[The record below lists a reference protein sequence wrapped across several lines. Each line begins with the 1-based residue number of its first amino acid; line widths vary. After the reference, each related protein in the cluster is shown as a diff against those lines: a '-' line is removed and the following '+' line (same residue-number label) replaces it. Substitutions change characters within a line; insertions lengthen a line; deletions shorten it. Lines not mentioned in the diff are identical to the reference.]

1 VNADLTNLI
10 SGLSD
15 QELDTF
21 IRDLR
26 LRIAANKA
34 RIESSKSRR
43 RRSLKI
49 ARGTV
54 LTAGGF
60 VGANFD
66 WLAALL
72 TVIGAWDWIDAFAE
86 DARITNQQ
94 LELLRD
100 LALFEDQFV
109 AAAVEFQRR
118 TSARQPDNPV

>member
-1 VNADLTNLI
+1 VNADLTNL

-15 QELDTF
+15 QEIEIF

-26 LRIAANKA
+26 LRIAASKA
-34 RIESSKSRR
+34 RLESSESRR
-43 RRSLKI
+43 RRSFKI

-54 LTAGGF
+54 LTAGGL

-66 WLAALL
+66 WLAAAL
-72 TVIGAWDWIDAFAE
+72 TIVGAWDWIDAFAE

-118 TSARQPDNPV
+118 TSARQPDNP